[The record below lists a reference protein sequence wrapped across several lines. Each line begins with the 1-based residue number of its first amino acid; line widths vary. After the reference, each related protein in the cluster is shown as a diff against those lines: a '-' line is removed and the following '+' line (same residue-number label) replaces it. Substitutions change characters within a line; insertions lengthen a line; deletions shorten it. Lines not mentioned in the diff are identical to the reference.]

1 VPSTFRYLAWTN
13 RRVAQVNARVRGWLY
28 GDDIPIPFMP
38 GERALLRAPV
48 IVQEQILLNTNE
60 EAIVVAIKESQKN
73 IRVMD
78 GEDLAWRVDMPT
90 WHLDL
95 LSDSGAEVAVHM
107 VRDDRAFK
115 AVMEKLVDET
125 RWRDY
130 HRIKSSFGN
139 LQSIYAS
146 TIHTAQGS
154 TLRNVVLDV
163 GEIRRWSRSALLESQ
178 QACYVG
184 ATRPTHALML
194 VGI

>member
-1 VPSTFRYLAWTN
+1 MN
-13 RRVAQVNARVRGWLY
+13 
-28 GDDIPIPFMP
+28 GD
-38 GERALLRAPV
+38 
-48 IVQEQILLNTNE
+48 
-60 EAIVVAIKESQKN
+60 
-73 IRVMD
+73 
-78 GEDLAWRVDMPT
+78 DLAWRVELPT

-95 LSDSGAEVAVHM
+95 LSDSGAEVEVHM

-146 TIHTAQGS
+146 TIHTSQGS
-154 TLRNVVLDV
+154 TLRNVFLDV

>member
-1 VPSTFRYLAWTN
+1 
-13 RRVAQVNARVRGWLY
+13 
-28 GDDIPIPFMP
+28 
-38 GERALLRAPV
+38 
-48 IVQEQILLNTNE
+48 
-60 EAIVVAIKESQKN
+60 
-73 IRVMD
+73 MD
-78 GEDLAWRVDMPT
+78 GDDLAWRVDMPT

-95 LSDSGAEVAVHM
+95 LSDSGAEVEVHM

-130 HRIKSSFGN
+130 NRIKSSFGN

-146 TIHTAQGS
+146 TIHTSQGS
-154 TLRNVVLDV
+154 TLRNVFLDV

-184 ATRPTHALML
+184 ATRPAHALML